1 MMKDTRYYDVLG
13 VDPSA
18 TESEIKKAYYV
29 KARLVHPDKNPND
42 PQAAEKFQ
50 ELGEAYQVLSDP
62 TQRQVYDSH
71 GKDGISTEGSCK
83 RECRLF
89 KRNGKKNL
97 QRH

>member
-29 KARLVHPDKNPND
+29 K
-42 PQAAEKFQ
+42 AAEKFQ